1 MGLKQL
7 QKDFLNELEQIYSR
21 SEALHIFSLVIEN
34 ITGKDRRQQNNE
46 EIILTDSAAQQF
58 HDIKKRLLTQE
69 PLQYILNEAWF
80 YDIPFYVDGNVL
92 IPRPETEELVDWI
105 IKDNHS
111 NSKITI
117 LDIGTGSGCI
127 PVILKRKLPNAT
139 VYSCDISLEALTVAK
154 KNAEK
159 YCCHINFLQLDILNK
174 TNWKGLPK
182 ADIIV
187 SNPPYVPETDK
198 QTMCNNVLK
207 FEPHTA
213 LFVKDNDPLL
223 FYKTII
229 EAGQSLLTTN
239 GAVYVELYENLGTA
253 TRDLFEAANYT
264 TILKTDM
271 QSKYRM
277 LKASLNG

>member
-58 HDIKKRLLTQE
+58 NDIKKRLLTQE

-127 PVILKRKLPNAT
+127 PIILKRKLPNAT
-139 VYSCDISLEALTVAK
+139 IYSCDISLEALTVAK

-159 YCCHINFLQLDILNK
+159 YSCNINFLQLDILNK

-229 EAGQSLLTTN
+229 EAGQLLLTTK

-253 TRDLFEAANYT
+253 TRDLFEAANYKAT
-264 TILKTDM
+264 LKTDM